1 MKKKYII
8 FFLICLFLVG
18 NKFNTNIADSENNI
32 SLSAEY
38 NKYVDFDINKIPD
51 RMFYKL
57 NQNCSYKIYNEKDI
71 LKIIH
76 NETVGLKIYYDNDI
90 EDLGDVEGG
99 LNHSSWDTNVYLI
112 RENGNYY
119 ILIDKLY
126 NNDCRYYH
134 FYLLHD
140 NKINLV
146 EENIGRIDF
155 VGYDYIIGYTD
166 LGMIG
171 YQQCEFK
178 KIFRNGKFELDGEY
192 KVVEDYGNYPFWVY
206 YTLVKDL
213 KCEEYD
219 NGTNRYKNKLL
230 KVGTKIRSLST
241 DAKTYINIEVED
253 GRKGKVKVDKVEG
266 MNESICRDF
275 IVDGQLFMDYYFLD
289 GTKNTS
295 EVYSPMPVY

>member
-18 NKFNTNIADSENNI
+18 NKFNTNIANSENNI

-76 NETVGLKIYYDNDI
+76 NERAGLKIYYNNDI

-99 LNHSSWDTNVYLI
+99 SNHSSRDTNIYLI
-112 RENGNYY
+112 SENGNYY
-119 ILIDKLY
+119 ILIDRLY
-126 NNDCRYYH
+126 NDDCRYYN
-134 FYLLHD
+134 FYLLL
-140 NKINLV
+140 NSKINLI
-146 EENIGRIDF
+146 EENVGRIDF

-178 KIFRNGKFELDGEY
+178 KVFRNGKFELEGEY

-213 KCEEYD
+213 NYEDYSEKTKKYQE
-219 NGTNRYKNKLL
+219 KVL
-230 KVGTKIRSLST
+230 KTGTKIRALSS
-241 DAKTYINIEVED
+241 DAKTYITIEVED
-253 GRKGKVKVDKVEG
+253 GRKGKVKVDKVE
-266 MNESICRDF
+266 EIDRDF
-275 IVDGQLFMDYYFLD
+275 IVNGHLFMDYYFLD
-289 GTKNTS
+289 GSKYDY

>member
-1 MKKKYII
+1 MKKNILF

-134 FYLLHD
+134 FYLLLD

-178 KIFRNGKFELDGEY
+178 KIFRNGKFELDGEF

-213 KCEEYD
+213 KYEEYD
-219 NGTNRYKNKLL
+219 NETNRYKNKLL

-275 IVDGQLFMDYYFLD
+275 IVNGQLFMDYYFLD
-289 GTKNTS
+289 SSKYDY